1 MHAEHTLIAP
11 ELAELHLLVEHAVG
25 AVFPAQ
31 VADVSAA
38 AVGTLALHEA
48 RALARA
54 QIVAGNGAQRRL
66 PVENFDLLAAG
77 QAAVAIAVG
86 HDHGAAVL
94 DELRERRIVDLAA
107 GHDQAHAEPRLRVRL
122 AALELGERL
131 LEIRQDPLV
140 RAHLA
145 HELDDMELITR
156 DDGIGRLAQ
165 VADLGDDAGN
175 FVVISDRFENRLVG
189 DVDAVGLVQRLEH
202 LAAQLLFIVIDGEVL
217 VRERHVHH
225 AHEKLRI
232 FLLHEAEDLEM
243 LVAAVHHLA
252 RLGREQRI
260 EIVIAALD
268 AALEDAAGV

>member
-1 MHAEHTLIAP
+1 M
-11 ELAELHLLVEHAVG
+11 
-25 AVFPAQ
+25 
-31 VADVSAA
+31 
-38 AVGTLALHEA
+38 
-48 RALARA
+48 
-54 QIVAGNGAQRRL
+54 
-66 PVENFDLLAAG
+66 
-77 QAAVAIAVG
+77 
-86 HDHGAAVL
+86 
-94 DELRERRIVDLAA
+94 
-107 GHDQAHAEPRLRVRL
+107 
-122 AALELGERL
+122 
-131 LEIRQDPLV
+131 

-189 DVDAVGLVQRLEH
+189 DVDAVGRVQRLEH
-202 LAAQLLFIVIDGEVL
+202 LHAQLLFIVIDGEVL